1 MLFSLRNKREV
12 SKSSQILFL
21 SQIDDSF
28 HHPPS
33 TPSSSDKP
41 VVHVQGLA
49 SHRIDVSAG
58 ESIPSKPT
66 PSISPFPDSVIVPS
80 NRPVNPPLPSEPSL
94 SVPIPRLQSISSPR
108 KQLTPSQKKQSI
120 PSQKKQST
128 KHTVTLEE
136 LNYNQLIKRLQH
148 KTLTVDLLLNTFSAR
163 LAPPSCLAIR
173 EMRFIL
179 LQNLVTTPASHSK
192 RQYAQQVF
200 DCLKKRFPS
209 TTAQLS
215 ATATRPFQ
223 WRQPAAIA
231 VAPSVETLL
240 CAEFPS
246 LFKACVNL
254 SISFT
259 VDSTRPR
266 SLFEWQGWCVSQ
278 CSQIDAGESW
288 FAEFP
293 HLKKAMASPYR
304 RNYWSKF
311 NSALMTFRPS
321 QPVAVHLPVSLLP
334 FTHVQSLRQQ
344 DALIHSLGS
353 THATHLSAPL
363 LTSEA
368 VQSAAEWQEMVVETV
383 PFPALFSRS
392 PPFSPL
398 CSSAP
403 SRCSHSPLPSRPS
416 PRCSFPGP
424 CRL

>member
-1 MLFSLRNKREV
+1 M
-12 SKSSQILFL
+12 
-21 SQIDDSF
+21 
-28 HHPPS
+28 
-33 TPSSSDKP
+33 
-41 VVHVQGLA
+41 
-49 SHRIDVSAG
+49 
-58 ESIPSKPT
+58 
-66 PSISPFPDSVIVPS
+66 
-80 NRPVNPPLPSEPSL
+80 
-94 SVPIPRLQSISSPR
+94 
-108 KQLTPSQKKQSI
+108 
-120 PSQKKQST
+120 
-128 KHTVTLEE
+128 TLEE
-136 LNYNQLIKRLQH
+136 LDYNQLIKRLQH

-163 LAPPSCLAIR
+163 LAPPSRLAIR

-209 TTAQLS
+209 ASAQLS
-215 ATATRPFQ
+215 AAVTRPFQ

-246 LFKACVNL
+246 LFKACA
-254 SISFT
+254 SHFISFT

-266 SLFEWQGWCVSQ
+266 SLFEWQGCCVSQ
-278 CSQIDAGESW
+278 GSRIDAGESW

-293 HLKKAMASPYR
+293 RLKKALASPYR

-311 NSALMTFRPS
+311 NSVLMTFRPG
-321 QPVAVHLPVSLLP
+321 QPVAVHLPVSLLS

-344 DALIHSLGS
+344 DALIRSLGS

-368 VQSAAEWQEMVVETV
+368 VQSAAEWQEMVVEAV
-383 PFPALFSRS
+383 PSPPHFSRS

-398 CSSAP
+398 CSSVP

-416 PRCSFPGP
+416 PRYSFPGP
-424 CRL
+424 CRP

>member
-1 MLFSLRNKREV
+1 MPRIIEPQTQRKRMTFDDYMQTITFSETKRPISDMKEHEQNSELETASESEASPVLFSLRNKREV

-28 HHPPS
+28 HHSPS

-94 SVPIPRLQSISSPR
+94 SVPIPQLLSISSPR
-108 KQLTPSQKKQSI
+108 KQLTPSQKKQS
-120 PSQKKQST
+120 SQLQKKQST

-136 LNYNQLIKRLQH
+136 LDYNQLIKRLQH
-148 KTLTVDLLLNTFSAR
+148 KTLTVDLLLNTFT
-163 LAPPSCLAIR
+163 IR

-266 SLFEWQGWCVSQ
+266 SLFEWQ
-278 CSQIDAGESW
+278 
-288 FAEFP
+288 
-293 HLKKAMASPYR
+293 
-304 RNYWSKF
+304 
-311 NSALMTFRPS
+311 
-321 QPVAVHLPVSLLP
+321 
-334 FTHVQSLRQQ
+334 
-344 DALIHSLGS
+344 
-353 THATHLSAPL
+353 
-363 LTSEA
+363 
-368 VQSAAEWQEMVVETV
+368 
-383 PFPALFSRS
+383 
-392 PPFSPL
+392 
-398 CSSAP
+398 
-403 SRCSHSPLPSRPS
+403 
-416 PRCSFPGP
+416 
-424 CRL
+424 